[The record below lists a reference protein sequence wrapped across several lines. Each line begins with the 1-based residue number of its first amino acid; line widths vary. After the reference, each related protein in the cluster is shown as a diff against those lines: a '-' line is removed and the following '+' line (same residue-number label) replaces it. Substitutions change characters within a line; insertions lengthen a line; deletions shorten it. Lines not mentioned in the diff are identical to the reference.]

1 MLVNPSLD
9 KFREAQ
15 KIIHPSL
22 LYFRGQQ
29 SEAEEEIGPL
39 IWDFID
45 LSEPQMLSSL
55 IGPSLPTI
63 VSIIL
68 VLRIIL
74 FDKNAKI

>member
-1 MLVNPSLD
+1 M
-9 KFREAQ
+9 
-15 KIIHPSL
+15 ITPSL

-39 IWDFID
+39 IWGSVD

-63 VSIIL
+63 VS
-68 VLRIIL
+68 VT
-74 FDKNAKI
+74 FGSQNPPF

>member
-1 MLVNPSLD
+1 VLVNPTLD

-39 IWDFID
+39 IWGSVD
-45 LSEPQMLSSL
+45 LSEPQTLSSL

-63 VSIIL
+63 VSI
-68 VLRIIL
+68 V
-74 FDKNAKI
+74 FSNQNYTFG